1 MKNKSEK
8 KLTLRQK
15 VMVFIYIL
23 AIIIPFGVC
32 ALVFL
37 YLIRYYIFGIRFDEE
52 KELIKIAYRELSKF
66 IKELLQ

>member
-1 MKNKSEK
+1 MSEEK
-8 KLTLRQK
+8 RKLSIRQK
-15 VMVFIYIL
+15 IMVFIFII

-32 ALVFL
+32 ALVLL

-52 KELIKIAYRELSKF
+52 KELIKIAYKELSKF